1 MKSQFC
7 RLLAVTL
14 SNSLNLSSFIFFIF
28 KWIETNDYP
37 VLLCIRACAMHLYIC
52 YLILTTHLIL

>member
-7 RLLAVTL
+7 HLLAVTL

-37 VLLCIRACAMHLYIC
+37 VLLYIRACAMYLYIC